1 MLDRQKAVLVVVD
14 FQEKLLP
21 TIPVTDAILPQ
32 AIKLIR
38 FARKFDIPI
47 LWTEQYPRGLGSTVP
62 EIATEL
68 EGLTP
73 IEKTSFGC
81 MGDVG
86 FERALENTGRKQL
99 LLTGVE
105 THVCM
110 MQTALA
116 AVEQGYEVYV
126 PRDAV
131 ASQEKRQYKAG
142 LRRMEQAGVVLG
154 TTQMILFELLREA
167 GTPEF
172 KQALPLLK

>member
-1 MLDRQKAVLVVVD
+1 MLDRQNAVLVVVD

-38 FARKFDIPI
+38 FARELDIPI
-47 LWTEQYPRGLGSTVP
+47 LWTEQYPRGLGATVP

-68 EGLTP
+68 EGLAA

-81 MGDVG
+81 MGDAG
-86 FERALENTGRKQL
+86 FVRALENTGRRQL

-126 PRDAV
+126 PRDTV

-154 TTQMILFELLREA
+154 TTQMVLFEILREA

-172 KQALPLLK
+172 KKALPLLK

>member
-1 MLDRQKAVLVVVD
+1 MLDRNKTVLVVID

-21 TIPVTDAILPQ
+21 TIPVADEVLPQ

-38 FARKFDIPI
+38 FARELAIPI
-47 LWTEQYPRGLGSTVP
+47 LWTEQYPQGLGNTAP
-62 EIATEL
+62 EIAAEL
-68 EGLTP
+68 EGLTA

-81 MGDVG
+81 MGDAG
-86 FERALENTGRKQL
+86 FARALADTGRTQL

-105 THVCM
+105 THVCV

-126 PRDAV
+126 PRDAA
-131 ASQEKRQYKAG
+131 ASQEKRQYKAA
-142 LRRMEQAGVVLG
+142 LRRMERAGVVLG
-154 TTQMILFELLREA
+154 LTQMMLFELLGEA

-172 KQALPLLK
+172 KKALPLLK